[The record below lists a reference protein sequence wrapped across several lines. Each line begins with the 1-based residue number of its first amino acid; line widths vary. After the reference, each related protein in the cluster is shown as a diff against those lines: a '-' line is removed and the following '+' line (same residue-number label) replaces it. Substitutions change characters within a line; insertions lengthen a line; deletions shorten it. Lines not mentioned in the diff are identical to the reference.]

1 MVSVHQNSYS
11 DGAVRGSQMFYYKN
25 SEKGKQLAEILQ
37 KVFNESV
44 SGREL
49 KAKENGEYYM
59 LLHVSCPIVIA
70 ECGFLSNWE
79 DAEKLR
85 TEEYQDEVA
94 EALTKGILQY
104 IEEAF

>member
-1 MVSVHQNSYS
+1 M
-11 DGAVRGSQMFYYKN
+11 
-25 SEKGKQLAEILQ
+25 
-37 KVFNESV
+37 FNESV
-44 SGREL
+44 SSREL

-85 TEEYQDEVA
+85 TESYQDEVA
-94 EALTKGILQY
+94 KALAAGILQY
-104 IEEAF
+104 IDEEF